1 MLGSHS
7 NLLRPEAKMN
17 NQDKEMRTTREGEI
31 LKEILGRDSSF
42 LASDIAR
49 TEGVVRDRLRDS
61 RILVIGAAGSIGSS
75 FVREVS
81 HYKPK
86 GLHLLDISENN
97 LVELV
102 RDLRAGAYPLPEDFM
117 TFALDFGGP
126 EMAALLR
133 TFDYEYVLNFS
144 ALKHVRSERDPFT
157 LMRLLQVN
165 VLANVDF
172 IEGLKQTKSLRRCF
186 SVSSDKSVRPA
197 NFMGASKALMER
209 AFLAEADA
217 VDFGSARFANVAF
230 SDGSLLHG
238 FGNRLQKMQPFSAP
252 SDVRRYF
259 ITHQEA
265 GQLCILGCF
274 AGLNRE
280 IVFPK
285 FDPDRDMM
293 KFAEIAR
300 VYLRAHGYEPFECG
314 SEEEALAFM
323 KSRDSDSKDWACYF
337 SESDTAGEKIYE
349 EFSDP
354 SEEVDMDRYETV
366 GVITNPAFHGAE
378 GVRQAIDRLK
388 ELRSSGEWSVTELKE
403 VVQQAVPELTHVES
417 VKNLDQKM

>member
-1 MLGSHS
+1 M
-7 NLLRPEAKMN
+7 K
-17 NQDKEMRTTREGEI
+17 TTIENEI
-31 LKEILGRDSSF
+31 LEAILGRNTSF
-42 LASDIAR
+42 LSTDIERSSDEIRGRLCDAR
-49 TEGVVRDRLRDS
+49 V
-61 RILVIGAAGSIGSS
+61 LVIGAAGSIGSS
-75 FVREVS
+75 FVREVT
-81 HYKPK
+81 HFNPK

-102 RDLRAGAYPLPEDFM
+102 RDLRAGAFPLPDDFQ

-126 EMAALLR
+126 EMTALLR
-133 TFDYEYVLNFS
+133 NFDYEYVLNFS

-165 VLANVDF
+165 VLANAEL
-172 IEGLKQTKSLRRCF
+172 ISELKKAPSLRRCF

-197 NFMGASKALMER
+197 NLMGASKALMER
-209 AFLAEADA
+209 AFLAQADT

-238 FGNRLQKMQPFSAP
+238 FGNRLLKMQPFSAP

-274 AGLNRE
+274 AGANRE

-293 KFAEIAR
+293 TFAEIAR
-300 VYLRAHGYEPFECG
+300 VYLRKHGYEPFECD
-314 SEEEALAFM
+314 SEEEALEFM
-323 KSRDSDSKDWACYF
+323 KTRQPESKKWACYF
-337 SESDTAGEKIYE
+337 SESDTAGEKMYE
-349 EFSDP
+349 EFNDP
-354 SEEVDMDRYETV
+354 SEVVDMDRYETV
-366 GVITNPAFHGAE
+366 GVITSPTFHGAE
-378 GVRQAIDRLK
+378 GVAEVITEIG
-388 ELRSSGEWSVTELKE
+388 ELRDRGSWSMEELQA
-403 VVQQAVPELTHVES
+403 VVKKAVPELSHVES
-417 VKNLDQKM
+417 GKNLDQKM